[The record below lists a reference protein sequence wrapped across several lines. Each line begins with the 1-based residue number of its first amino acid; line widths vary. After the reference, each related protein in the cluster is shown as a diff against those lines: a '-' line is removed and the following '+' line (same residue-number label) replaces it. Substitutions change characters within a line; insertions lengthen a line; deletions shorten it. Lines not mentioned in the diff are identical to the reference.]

1 MIDYRTEQK
10 KKMAAWWQSPLGQC
24 VLDLE
29 QSCLQNNAS
38 HFFGQVQ
45 FQLGVNRSLLPQH
58 SRPSLQQYVAES
70 GDINA
75 CAEALP
81 MKLHSVDTLLLS
93 HVLEFSSEP
102 HQVLREAERVL
113 GPDGTLVLCQFNPW
127 SLWGIRRLMSFQDNP
142 PWQGQFY
149 GLSRLKDWLEL
160 LNFDVV
166 KVDRLMFRPPL
177 NSAHWLNRFGLFER
191 LGKRIWPIFSGVVV
205 VVASKRTVPL
215 TPIKSGWQSKNL
227 FPTGRLAN
235 KPIIREQSDG

>member
-1 MIDYRTEQK
+1 
-10 KKMAAWWQSPLGQC
+10 
-24 VLDLE
+24 
-29 QSCLQNNAS
+29 
-38 HFFGQVQ
+38 
-45 FQLGVNRSLLPQH
+45 
-58 SRPSLQQYVAES
+58 
-70 GDINA
+70 
-75 CAEALP
+75 
-81 MKLHSVDTLLLS
+81 
-93 HVLEFSSEP
+93 
-102 HQVLREAERVL
+102 
-113 GPDGTLVLCQFNPW
+113 
-127 SLWGIRRLMSFQDNP
+127 MSFQDNP